1 MIDAESGPYKSI
13 QEAIDAAEP
22 NCIIKVAPGL
32 YSDNLMITKP
42 GLQIEPKEK
51 LGDIILV
58 VNSKPAIT
66 INLKKNEKCT
76 IIGIKISHSGNT
88 EELEKFER
96 LIEEKDIGLGNLITQ
111 SNNNGIY
118 NTSPENELINKYPF
132 DPNMNSIIFLNGGK
146 LFMEE
151 SLLSLSFIVKAY
163 KNILPAL
170 VCNEGTEIVLN
181 RVEVKGNKNH
191 ETIGNDYNGQKES

>member
-1 MIDAESGPYKSI
+1 
-13 QEAIDAAEP
+13 
-22 NCIIKVAPGL
+22 
-32 YSDNLMITKP
+32 MITKP

-76 IIGIKISHSGNT
+76 ILGIKISHSGNT

-96 LIEEKDIGLGNLITQ
+96 LIEEKDIGLGNLIAQ
-111 SNNNGIY
+111 SNNNAIY

-191 ETIGNDYNGQKES
+191 ETIGIFISWYY